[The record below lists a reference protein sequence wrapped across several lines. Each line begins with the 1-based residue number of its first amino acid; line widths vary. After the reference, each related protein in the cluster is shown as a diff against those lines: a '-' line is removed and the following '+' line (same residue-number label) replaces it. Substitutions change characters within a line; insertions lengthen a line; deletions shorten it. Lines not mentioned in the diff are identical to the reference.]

1 MLLSEL
7 SDYLETEF
15 TYPVE
20 TETVVERVGDVRIGN
35 EATDDPETIESAL
48 AWLGPGSFES
58 PDALYRTIYGNVG
71 DDFIG
76 RKYYD
81 DRGGNPS
88 EISGA
93 PADEDHVSF

>member
-7 SDYLETEF
+7 ADYLETEF

-20 TETVVERVGDVRIGN
+20 LETVLERVGDVRIGDGTADN
-35 EATDDPETIESAL
+35 PETVGSAL
-48 AWLGPGSFES
+48 GSLGPDSFDS
-58 PDALYRTIYGNVG
+58 ADDLFKTIYGNVG

-81 DRGGNPS
+81 DRGGNPAEVPGGPS
-88 EISGA
+88 
-93 PADEDHVSF
+93 DEEHVSF